1 VSELVAVGKSGTAI
15 RKANAEGRGALIGYL
30 PAGFPSYEGGIDA
43 IKALIDGG
51 VDVVEVG
58 LPYSD
63 PVMDGVTIPRAAE
76 AALAGGLRT
85 RDVLSTVEKVAA
97 YSDVPVLVMTYWNPV
112 ERYGVDRFAAD
123 FASAGGAG
131 LITPD
136 LIPDEG
142 AEWIAAAD
150 KNELDK
156 VFLVSPSSTDER
168 IKLTTSNCR
177 GFVYATA
184 VMGVTGE
191 RDKPSDLAP
200 PLVARTKAVTGLP
213 VGVGLG
219 VSNGDQAAAV
229 ASYADAVIVGSALVR
244 VLEDGAGPAGV
255 RRLTEALAEGVRREP
270 SATAGR

>member
-1 VSELVAVGKSGTAI
+1 MSELVALGKAGAAI
-15 RKANAEGRGALIGYL
+15 RKATDEGRGALVGYL
-30 PAGFPSYEGGIDA
+30 PAGYPTYDGGVDG
-43 IKALIDGG
+43 IKALVDGG
-51 VDVVEVG
+51 VDVIEIG

-63 PVMDGVTIPRAAE
+63 PVMDGVTIQRATEIAR
-76 AALAGGLRT
+76 AGGLRT

-123 FASAGGAG
+123 FAGVGGAG

-150 KNELDK
+150 KHDLDK

-168 IKLTTSNCR
+168 IAMTTAACR

-184 VMGVTGE
+184 VMGVTGA
-191 RDKPSDLAP
+191 RDKPSDLAA
-200 PLVARTKAVTGLP
+200 PLVARVKAATGVP

-219 VSNGDQAAAV
+219 ISNGDQAAGVV
-229 ASYADAVIVGSALVR
+229 AFADAAIVGAALVKA
-244 VLEDGAGPAGV
+244 LTDGGPAGV
-255 RRLTEALAEGVRREP
+255 RTLTEDLAAGVRREP
-270 SATAGR
+270 RATVER

>member
-1 VSELVAVGKSGTAI
+1 VSELVALGKAGTAI
-15 RKANAEGRGALIGYL
+15 RKANDEGRGALVGYL

-43 IKALIDGG
+43 IKALVDGG
-51 VDVVEVG
+51 ADVLEIG

-63 PVMDGVTIPRAAE
+63 PVMDGVTIQRAAE

-85 RDVLSTVEKVAA
+85 RDVLSTVEKIAA
-97 YSDVPVLVMTYWNPV
+97 YSDVPVLVMTYWNPI

-123 FASAGGAG
+123 FAGVGGAG

-150 KNELDK
+150 KNDLDK

-168 IKLTTSNCR
+168 IRLTTSSCR

-184 VMGVTGE
+184 VMGVTGARE
-191 RDKPSDLAP
+191 KPSDLAE
-200 PLVARTKAVTGLP
+200 PLVVRTKAATGLP

-219 VSNGDQAAAV
+219 ISNADQAAGV
-229 ASYADAVIVGSALVR
+229 AAFADAAIVGAALVKA
-244 VLEDGAGPAGV
+244 LQDGGPAGV
-255 RRLTEALAEGVRREP
+255 RSLAESLSEGVRREP
-270 SATAGR
+270 SAAAGR

>member
-1 VSELVAVGKSGTAI
+1 VSELVALGKAGAAI
-15 RKANAEGRGALIGYL
+15 RKANAEGRGALVGYL
-30 PAGFPSYEGGIDA
+30 PAGYPSYDGAIDA
-43 IKALIDGG
+43 IKAMVDGG
-51 VDVVEVG
+51 VDVIEIG

-63 PVMDGVTIPRAAE
+63 PVMDGVTIQRATEVAR
-76 AALAGGLRT
+76 AGGLRT

-97 YSDVPVLVMTYWNPV
+97 YADVPVLVMTYWNPI

-123 FASAGGAG
+123 FAGIGGAG

-150 KNELDK
+150 KHDLDK

-168 IKLTTSNCR
+168 IAMTTANCR

-184 VMGVTGE
+184 VMGVTGARE
-191 RDKPSDLAP
+191 KPSDLAA
-200 PLVARTKAVTGLP
+200 PLVARVKAATGLP

-219 VSNGDQAAAV
+219 ISNGDQAAGV
-229 ASYADAVIVGSALVR
+229 AAFADAAIVGAALVKA
-244 VLEDGAGPAGV
+244 LEDGGPAGV
-255 RRLTEALAEGVRREP
+255 RRLTEDLSEGVRRERR
-270 SATAGR
+270 TAVDR

>member
-1 VSELVAVGKSGTAI
+1 MSELVALGKAGVAV
-15 RKANAEGRGALIGYL
+15 RKANDAGRGALVGYL
-30 PAGFPSYEGGIDA
+30 PAGYPTYDGALDGL
-43 IKALIDGG
+43 KALVDGG
-51 VDVVEVG
+51 ADVLELG

-63 PVMDGVTIPRAAE
+63 PVMDGVTIQRATE
-76 AALAGGLRT
+76 IALAAGLRT
-85 RDVLSTVEKVAA
+85 RDVLSTVEKIAA
-97 YSDVPVLVMTYWNPV
+97 YSDVPVLVMTYWNPI

-150 KNELDK
+150 KHELDK

-168 IKLTTSNCR
+168 IAMTTAACR

-184 VMGVTGE
+184 VMGVTGA
-191 RDKPSDLAP
+191 RDKPSELAA
-200 PLVARTKAVTGLP
+200 PLVARVKAATEVP

-219 VSNGDQAAAV
+219 ISNGDQAAGV
-229 ASYADAVIVGSALVR
+229 AAFADAAIVGAALVKA
-244 VLEDGAGPAGV
+244 LGDGGPAAV
-255 RRLTEALAEGVRREP
+255 RALTEDLAAGVRREP
-270 SATAGR
+270 RAAAGR

>member
-1 VSELVAVGKSGTAI
+1 MSELVALGKAGAAI
-15 RKANAEGRGALIGYL
+15 RKANAEGRGALVGYL
-30 PAGFPSYEGGIDA
+30 PAGFPTYEGGVDG
-43 IKALIDGG
+43 IKALVDGG
-51 VDVVEVG
+51 CDVIEIG

-63 PVMDGVTIPRAAE
+63 PVMDGVTIQRATE

-85 RDVLSTVEKVAA
+85 RDVLSTVEKIAS
-97 YSDVPVLVMTYWNPV
+97 YSDVPVLLMTYWNPI

-123 FASAGGAG
+123 LAAAGGAG

-150 KNELDK
+150 KYDLDK

-168 IKLTTSNCR
+168 IRLTTAACR

-184 VMGVTGE
+184 VMGVTGA
-191 RDKPSDLAP
+191 RDKPSDLAA
-200 PLVARTKAVTGLP
+200 PLVARTKAATGLP

-219 VSNGDQAAAV
+219 ISNADQAAGV
-229 ASYADAVIVGSALVR
+229 AAFADAAIVGAALVKA
-244 VLEDGAGPAGV
+244 LQDGGPAGV
-255 RRLTEALAEGVRREP
+255 RSLAGALSEGVRREH
-270 SATAGR
+270 SAAAGR

>member
-1 VSELVAVGKSGTAI
+1 VSELVALGNAGAAI
-15 RKANAEGRGALIGYL
+15 RKANAEGRAALVGYL
-30 PAGFPSYEGGIDA
+30 PAGFPSYDGGIDA

-63 PVMDGVTIPRAAE
+63 PVMDGVTIQRAAE

-168 IKLTTSNCR
+168 IKLTTANCR

-200 PLVARTKAVTGLP
+200 PLVARTKAATGLP

-255 RRLTEALAEGVRREP
+255 RQLTEGLAEGVRREP
-270 SATAGR
+270 SAAAGR

>member
-1 VSELVAVGKSGTAI
+1 MSELVALGKAGAAI
-15 RKANAEGRGALIGYL
+15 RKANAEGRAALVGYL
-30 PAGFPSYEGGIDA
+30 PAGFPSYDDGVDA
-43 IKALIDGG
+43 IKALVDGG
-51 VDVVEVG
+51 CDVLEIG

-63 PVMDGVTIPRAAE
+63 PVMDGVTIQRAAA
-76 AALAGGLRT
+76 AALAGGVRT

-123 FASAGGAG
+123 FAGAGGAG

-150 KNELDK
+150 KNDLDK

-168 IKLTTSNCR
+168 IAMTTAACR

-184 VMGVTGE
+184 VMGVTGA
-191 RDKPSDLAP
+191 RDKPSDLAA
-200 PLVARTKAVTGLP
+200 PLVARVKAATGIP

-219 VSNGDQAAAV
+219 ISNADQAAGV
-229 ASYADAVIVGSALVR
+229 AAFADAAIVGAALVKA
-244 VLEDGAGPAGV
+244 LEDGGPAGV
-255 RRLTEALAEGVRREP
+255 RALAESLSEGVRREP
-270 SATAGR
+270 RSAVDR

>member
-1 VSELVAVGKSGTAI
+1 MSELVALGKAGAAI
-15 RKANAEGRGALIGYL
+15 RAANDEGRAALVGYL
-30 PAGFPSYEGGIDA
+30 PAGFPTYDGGVDA
-43 IKALIDGG
+43 IKALVDGG
-51 VDVVEVG
+51 CDVLEIG

-63 PVMDGVTIPRAAE
+63 PVMDGVTIQRATEIAR
-76 AALAGGLRT
+76 AGGLRT

-97 YSDVPVLVMTYWNPV
+97 YSDVPVLVMTYWNPI

-123 FASAGGAG
+123 FAGIGGAG

-168 IKLTTSNCR
+168 IAMTTAACR

-184 VMGVTGE
+184 VMGVTGA
-191 RDKPSDLAP
+191 RDKPSDLAA
-200 PLVARTKAVTGLP
+200 PLVARTKAATGLP

-219 VSNGDQAAAV
+219 ISNGDQAAGV
-229 ASYADAVIVGSALVR
+229 AAFADAVIVGAALVR
-244 VLEDGAGPAGV
+244 SLEEGGPAGV
-255 RRLTEALAEGVRREP
+255 RALAEELSEGVRREP
-270 SATAGR
+270 RATVAR

>member
-1 VSELVAVGKSGTAI
+1 VSELVALGKAGAAI
-15 RKANAEGRGALIGYL
+15 RKANAEGRAALVGYL
-30 PAGFPSYEGGIDA
+30 PAGFPSYDDGVDA
-43 IKALIDGG
+43 IKALVDGG
-51 VDVVEVG
+51 CDVLEIG

-63 PVMDGVTIPRAAE
+63 PVMDGVTIQRAAA
-76 AALAGGLRT
+76 AALAGGVRT

-123 FASAGGAG
+123 FAGAGGAG

-150 KNELDK
+150 KNDLDK

-168 IKLTTSNCR
+168 IAMTTAACR

-184 VMGVTGE
+184 VMGVTGA
-191 RDKPSDLAP
+191 RDKPSDLAA
-200 PLVARTKAVTGLP
+200 PLVARVKAATGIP

-219 VSNGDQAAAV
+219 ISNADQAAGV
-229 ASYADAVIVGSALVR
+229 AAFADAAIVGAALVKAP
-244 VLEDGAGPAGV
+244 EDGGPAGV
-255 RRLTEALAEGVRREP
+255 RALAESLSEGVRREP
-270 SATAGR
+270 RSAVDR

>member
-1 VSELVAVGKSGTAI
+1 MSDVVALGKAGVAI
-15 RKANAEGRGALIGYL
+15 RKANDAGRGALIGYL
-30 PAGFPSYEGGIDA
+30 PAGFPTYDGAVDGV
-43 IKALIDGG
+43 KAMIDGG
-51 VDVVEVG
+51 ADVIELG

-63 PVMDGVTIPRAAE
+63 PVMDGVTIQRATE
-76 AALAGGLRT
+76 VALAGGLRT

-97 YSDVPVLVMTYWNPV
+97 YSDVPVLVMTYWNPI

-123 FASAGGAG
+123 FAGVGGAG

-150 KNELDK
+150 KHDLDK

-168 IKLTTSNCR
+168 IGMTTANCR

-184 VMGVTGE
+184 VMGVTGA
-191 RDKPSDLAP
+191 RDKPSDLAA
-200 PLVARTKAVTGLP
+200 PLVARVKAATGLP

-219 VSNGDQAAAV
+219 ISNGDQAAGVTAF
-229 ASYADAVIVGSALVR
+229 ADAAIVGAALVKA
-244 VLEDGAGPAGV
+244 LQDGGPAGV
-255 RRLTEALAEGVRREP
+255 RKLTEDLAAGVRREP
-270 SATAGR
+270 RATAER

>member
-1 VSELVAVGKSGTAI
+1 VSELVALGKAGAAI
-15 RKANAEGRGALIGYL
+15 RAANDEGRAALVGYL
-30 PAGFPSYEGGIDA
+30 PAGFPTYDGGVDA
-43 IKALIDGG
+43 IKALVDGG
-51 VDVVEVG
+51 CDVLEIG

-63 PVMDGVTIPRAAE
+63 PVMDGVTIQRATEIAR
-76 AALAGGLRT
+76 AGGLRT

-97 YSDVPVLVMTYWNPV
+97 YSDVPVLVMTYWNPI

-123 FASAGGAG
+123 FAGIGGAG

-168 IKLTTSNCR
+168 IAMTTAACR

-184 VMGVTGE
+184 VMGVTGA
-191 RDKPSDLAP
+191 RDKPSDLAA
-200 PLVARTKAVTGLP
+200 PLVARTKAATGLP

-219 VSNGDQAAAV
+219 ISNGDQAAGV
-229 ASYADAVIVGSALVR
+229 AAFADAVIVGAALVR
-244 VLEDGAGPAGV
+244 SLEEGGPAGV
-255 RRLTEALAEGVRREP
+255 RALAEELSEGVRREP
-270 SATAGR
+270 RATVAR

>member
-1 VSELVAVGKSGTAI
+1 VSELVALGKAGAAI
-15 RKANAEGRGALIGYL
+15 RAANDEGRAALVGYL
-30 PAGFPSYEGGIDA
+30 PAGFPTYDGGVDA
-43 IKALIDGG
+43 IKALVDGG
-51 VDVVEVG
+51 CDVLEIG

-63 PVMDGVTIPRAAE
+63 PVMDGVTIQRATEIAR
-76 AALAGGLRT
+76 AGGLRT

-97 YSDVPVLVMTYWNPV
+97 YSDVPVLVMTYWNPI

-123 FASAGGAG
+123 FAGIGGAG

-168 IKLTTSNCR
+168 IAMTTAACR

-184 VMGVTGE
+184 VMGVTGA
-191 RDKPSDLAP
+191 RDKPSDLAA
-200 PLVARTKAVTGLP
+200 PLVARTKAATGLP

-219 VSNGDQAAAV
+219 ISNGDQAAGV
-229 ASYADAVIVGSALVR
+229 AAFADAVIVGAALVR
-244 VLEDGAGPAGV
+244 SLEEGGPAGV
-255 RRLTEALAEGVRREP
+255 RALAEELSEGVRREP
-270 SATAGR
+270 RAPVAR

>member
-1 VSELVAVGKSGTAI
+1 MTSVPTPGPRTGPAFELARS
-15 RKANAEGRGALIGYL
+15 EGRAALVGYL
-30 PAGFPSYEGGIDA
+30 PAGFPTYDGGVDA
-43 IKALIDGG
+43 IKALVDGG
-51 VDVVEVG
+51 CDVLEIG

-63 PVMDGVTIPRAAE
+63 PVMDAVTIQRATEIAR
-76 AALAGGLRT
+76 AGGLRT

-97 YSDVPVLVMTYWNPV
+97 YSDVPVLVMTYWNPI

-123 FASAGGAG
+123 FAGIGGAG

-168 IKLTTSNCR
+168 IAMTTAACR

-184 VMGVTGE
+184 VMGVTGA
-191 RDKPSDLAP
+191 RDKPSDLAA
-200 PLVARTKAVTGLP
+200 PLVARTKAATGLP

-219 VSNGDQAAAV
+219 ISNGDQAAGV
-229 ASYADAVIVGSALVR
+229 AAFADAVIVGAALVR
-244 VLEDGAGPAGV
+244 SLEEGGPAGV
-255 RRLTEALAEGVRREP
+255 RALAEELSEGVRREP
-270 SATAGR
+270 RATVAR

>member
-1 VSELVAVGKSGTAI
+1 
-15 RKANAEGRGALIGYL
+15 
-30 PAGFPSYEGGIDA
+30 
-43 IKALIDGG
+43 
-51 VDVVEVG
+51 
-58 LPYSD
+58 
-63 PVMDGVTIPRAAE
+63 
-76 AALAGGLRT
+76 LAGGLRT

-168 IKLTTSNCR
+168 IKLTTANCR

-191 RDKPSDLAP
+191 REKPSDLAP

-219 VSNGDQAAAV
+219 VSNGDQAAAI

-255 RRLTEALAEGVRREP
+255 RQLTEGLAEGVRREP
-270 SATAGR
+270 SAAAGR

>member
-1 VSELVAVGKSGTAI
+1 MSELVALGKAGAAI
-15 RKANAEGRGALIGYL
+15 RKANDAGRAALVGYL
-30 PAGFPSYEGGIDA
+30 PAGFPTYEGGVDA
-43 IKALIDGG
+43 IKALVDGG
-51 VDVVEVG
+51 CDVLEIG

-63 PVMDGVTIPRAAE
+63 PVMDGVTIQRATEIAR
-76 AALAGGLRT
+76 AGGLQT

-97 YSDVPVLVMTYWNPV
+97 YSDVPVLVMTYWNPI

-123 FASAGGAG
+123 FAGIGGAG

-168 IKLTTSNCR
+168 IAMTTAACR

-184 VMGVTGE
+184 VMGVTGA
-191 RDKPSDLAP
+191 RDKPSDLAA
-200 PLVARTKAVTGLP
+200 PLVARTKAATGLP

-219 VSNGDQAAAV
+219 ISNGDQAAGV
-229 ASYADAVIVGSALVR
+229 AAFADAVIVGAALVR
-244 VLEDGAGPAGV
+244 SLEEGGPAGV
-255 RRLTEALAEGVRREP
+255 RALAEELSEGVRREP
-270 SATAGR
+270 RAAVAR

>member
-1 VSELVAVGKSGTAI
+1 MSELVALGKAGAAV
-15 RKANAEGRGALIGYL
+15 RKANDEGRAALVGYL
-30 PAGFPSYEGGIDA
+30 PAGFPTY
-43 IKALIDGG
+43 DGG
-51 VDVVEVG
+51 VDGIKALVDGGCDVIEIG

-63 PVMDGVTIPRAAE
+63 PVMDGVTIQRATEIAR
-76 AALAGGLRT
+76 AGGLRT

-97 YSDVPVLVMTYWNPV
+97 YSDVPVLVMTYWNPI

-123 FASAGGAG
+123 FAGVGGAG

-150 KNELDK
+150 KYDLDK

-168 IKLTTSNCR
+168 IRMTTAACR

-184 VMGVTGE
+184 VMGVTGA
-191 RDKPSDLAP
+191 RDKPSDLAA
-200 PLVARTKAVTGLP
+200 PLVARVKAATDLP

-219 VSNGDQAAAV
+219 ISNGDQAAGV
-229 ASYADAVIVGSALVR
+229 AAFADAAIVGAALVKA
-244 VLEDGAGPAGV
+244 LEDGGPAAV
-255 RRLTEALAEGVRREP
+255 RALAEALSEGVRREP
-270 SATAGR
+270 RAIVDR